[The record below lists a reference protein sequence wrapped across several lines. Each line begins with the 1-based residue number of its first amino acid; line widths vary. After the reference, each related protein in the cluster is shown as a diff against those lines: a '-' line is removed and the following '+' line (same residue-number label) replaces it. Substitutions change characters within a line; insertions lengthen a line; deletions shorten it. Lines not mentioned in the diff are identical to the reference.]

1 MKRSAFANAAALL
14 TAVVMIAGTFLLPA
28 NGFAQGL
35 GRGASKK
42 SEKFINR
49 HDARNGRWD
58 GRGPKPKL
66 VGGKRAHRSH
76 GRHRGWTKRR

>member
-1 MKRSAFANAAALL
+1 MKRSAFTNAAALL
-14 TAVVMIAGTFLLPA
+14 TAVAMIAATFLFPA
-28 NGFAQGL
+28 NGFAQGR
-35 GRGASKK
+35 GHGASKK

-66 VGGKRAHRSH
+66 FGGKRAHRNR
-76 GRHRGWTKRR
+76 GRHRGFTKRR